1 MKKDEDGN
9 LRPDYTM
16 HKSKYRTQV
25 QIDED
30 ERRRRLEKLREN
42 ARKLEELKGSEKR
55 DDR

>member
-25 QIDED
+25 QMDED